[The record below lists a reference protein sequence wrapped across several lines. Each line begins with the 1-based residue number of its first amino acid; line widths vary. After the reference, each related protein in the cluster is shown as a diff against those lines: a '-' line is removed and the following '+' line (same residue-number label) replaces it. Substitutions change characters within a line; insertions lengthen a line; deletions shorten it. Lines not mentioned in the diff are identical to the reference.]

1 MGFDDAFSEF
11 ADVRLLSKALGA
23 AYNSEKFT
31 QYYNQTQQSES
42 KIALLIDADN
52 APASKMNAILCEVA
66 KYGVA
71 NIRRAYGN
79 WKSSGLKPWEDC
91 LHEYAIRPVQQF
103 DYTKG
108 KNATDAAMIIDA
120 MDLLYT
126 QRLDAFAIVSSD
138 CDFTPLVMRILT
150 NGLKVYGFGEK
161 KTPLPFVHACSTFLY
176 LESITQTNDP
186 EACKFAASVR
196 KSGQELKRD
205 TKLINLLRSAISST
219 EDDNGW
225 SSLSTIGSHIRNQ
238 ASFESRNY
246 GYAKLSG
253 LFEAIDL
260 FEVKRKNN
268 TIYVRNKQK
277 NKSK

>member
-1 MGFDDAFSEF
+1 M
-11 ADVRLLSKALGA
+11 
-23 AYNSEKFT
+23 
-31 QYYNQTQQSES
+31 QQSES

-52 APASKMNAILCEVA
+52 APASKIEAIVSEIA

-79 WKSSGLKPWEDC
+79 WKSPVLKAWEEC

-126 QRLDAFAIVSSD
+126 QQLDAFAIVSSD

-161 KTPLPFVHACSTFLY
+161 KTPLPFVYACSTFLY
-176 LESITQTNDP
+176 LETIDQAVNSEETS
-186 EACKFAASVR
+186 KVSASV
-196 KSGQELKRD
+196 KKTGKELKQD
-205 TKLINLLRSAISST
+205 TKLISLLRGAISST
-219 EDDNGW
+219 LDDDGW
-225 SSLSTIGSHIRNQ
+225 SNLAEIGGHIANQ
-238 ASFESRNY
+238 TSFDPRNY

-260 FEVKRKNN
+260 FEIQRKNRAV
-268 TIYVRNKQK
+268 YVRSKQK
-277 NKSK
+277 NSTTQKV

>member
-1 MGFDDAFSEF
+1 M
-11 ADVRLLSKALGA
+11 
-23 AYNSEKFT
+23 
-31 QYYNQTQQSES
+31 QQSES

-52 APASKMNAILCEVA
+52 APASKIEAIVSEIA

-79 WKSSGLKPWEDC
+79 WKSPGLKAWEEC

-126 QRLDAFAIVSSD
+126 QQLDAFAIVSSD

-161 KTPLPFVHACSTFLY
+161 KTPLPFVYACSTFLY
-176 LESITQTNDP
+176 LEAIDRAINSEETS
-186 EACKFAASVR
+186 KVSASV
-196 KSGQELKRD
+196 KKTGKELNQD
-205 TKLINLLRSAISST
+205 TKLISLLRGAVSST
-219 EDDNGW
+219 LDDDGW
-225 SSLSTIGSHIRNQ
+225 SNLSEIGKNIANQ
-238 ASFESRNY
+238 ASFDPRNY

-260 FEVKRKNN
+260 FEIQRKNQAV
-268 TIYVRNKQK
+268 YVRSKQR
-277 NKSK
+277 KSTTSK